1 MRRKGED
8 GLGQF
13 NLALF
18 ACKAPYQLT
27 ILRSHA
33 DSPFRIALGVDFGQ
47 FFAMHLA
54 ATFEMVTLIRCRV
67 PLLPSYFKIPFDHIC
82 NLVKEG

>member
-13 NLALF
+13 NLAQF
-18 ACKAPYQLT
+18 ACKAPYQSM
-27 ILRSHA
+27 ILRRHA
-33 DSPFRIALGVDFGQ
+33 DSLFRIALAVDFDH

-67 PLLPSYFKIPFDHIC
+67 PLLPSYFKIPFYHIC